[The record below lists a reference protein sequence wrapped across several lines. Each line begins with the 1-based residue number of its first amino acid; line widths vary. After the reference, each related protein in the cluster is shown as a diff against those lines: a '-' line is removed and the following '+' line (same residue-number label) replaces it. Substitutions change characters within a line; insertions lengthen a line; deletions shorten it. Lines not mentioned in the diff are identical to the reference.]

1 MILTAIKRNNYNFKN
16 KKNISENRRSF
27 QAVLKNKNKKK
38 TKTKY
43 LLFNFPVSTSKWNLK
58 K

>member
-16 KKNISENRRSF
+16 KKNISENRSF